1 MATNFRIISERR
13 NNQSLYMQLYGDFD
27 GTSAHELVNFLD
39 KCGGWYRKVAIDT
52 EGLRTINDFGRNVFF
67 RKAKRL
73 KTTYSRITFTGR
85 YESDF
90 AQD

>member
-1 MATNFRIISERR
+1 
-13 NNQSLYMQLYGDFD
+13 MQLYGDFD
-27 GTSAHELVNFLD
+27 GTSADELVNFLD
-39 KCGGWYRKVAIDT
+39 RCGSGYHKVAIDT

-67 RKAKRL
+67 NKAKRL
-73 KTTYSRITFTGR
+73 KATYSRITFTGQ